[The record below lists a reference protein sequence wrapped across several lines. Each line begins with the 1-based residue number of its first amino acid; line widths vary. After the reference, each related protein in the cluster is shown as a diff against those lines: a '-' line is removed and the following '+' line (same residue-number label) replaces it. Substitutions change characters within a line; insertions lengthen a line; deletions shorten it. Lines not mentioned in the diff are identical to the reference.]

1 MSTSTGCSSFVARHA
16 VRVGIAL
23 LGVAAIVGSGGGG
36 FPEMAFDFP
45 ASPPSPPFVSVSPS
59 RITVQV
65 GDTVQFRAFT
75 TAASLQWQRDGVN
88 IPGAVG
94 LTYTLVGVNLGD
106 DGAHFSVV
114 ASNENG
120 TAAAAALLQVSP
132 LPGVVY
138 EDDDFQM
145 SDWKVTAVTQPAQ
158 VDTKLSATRSETGAS
173 GAYLSVSYELPAGPA
188 SSILIFH
195 TYFASTY
202 DPAQQGAIYG
212 IDIAADCSVLVGEPS
227 VRLKVPLEQA
237 GRRFMSRQGGSCA
250 GWNWP
255 FSVPSISADNF
266 DQVDGPACGAAE
278 ACPDFSGQG
287 APIRFGLLTSS
298 SHTADA
304 PAKAVTYGIDR
315 WKVTVWRK

>member
-1 MSTSTGCSSFVARHA
+1 MSTSNGCSSFAARHA
-16 VRVGIAL
+16 VRIGIAV

-36 FPEMAFDFP
+36 FPEMDFGV
-45 ASPPSPPFVSVSPS
+45 PPSPPKVSVIPS

-65 GDTVQFRAFT
+65 GATVQFKASSSAT
-75 TAASLQWQRDGVN
+75 TYQWQRDGVK
-88 IPGAVG
+88 IPGANSQ
-94 LTYTLVGVNLGD
+94 TYTLVGVNLGD

-114 ASNENG
+114 VSNENG
-120 TAAAAALLQVSP
+120 TSTASGLLQVSP

-145 SDWKVTAVTQPAQ
+145 SNWKVTAATQPTQ

-173 GAYLSVSYELPAGPA
+173 GAYLSVSYELPAGPE

-195 TYFASTY
+195 TYLAATY
-202 DPAQQGAIYG
+202 DPAQQGAIYV
-212 IDIAADCSVLVGEPS
+212 IDITASCHVLVGEPS
-227 VRLKVPLEQA
+227 VRLNVPLEQA
-237 GRRFMSRQGGSCA
+237 GRRFKSRQGGSCA

-255 FSVPSISADNF
+255 FSVPSISAGNF

-278 ACPDFSGQG
+278 VCPDFSGQG
-287 APIRFGLLTSS
+287 APIRFGLLTSD
-298 SHTADA
+298 SHTAA
-304 PAKAVTYGIDR
+304 TPAKAVTYGIDN